1 MARAHLGL
9 GGNIGDVRATIAAA
23 VDRLDARG
31 ATVVARSADYETP
44 PWGKLDQ
51 PPYVNACVA
60 VETALGPDELLAAV
74 LAIELEFGRR
84 RLEKWGPRTLDIDIL
99 TYGDE
104 TIERPGL
111 VVPHPY
117 MLERAFVVVPLAEI
131 APDLVVRGRRIADV
145 AAAIDTAGIRR
156 LAP

>member
-1 MARAHLGL
+1 MARAYLGL

-23 VDRLDARG
+23 IDRLAACGARI
-31 ATVVARSADYETP
+31 VARSADYGTP

-60 VETALGPDELLAAV
+60 LETDLAPEHLLAMV
-74 LAIELEFGRR
+74 LSIEQEFGRR

-99 TYGDE
+99 TYDDRA
-104 TIERPGL
+104 IDLPGL
-111 VVPHPY
+111 AVPHPY

-131 APDLVVRGRRIADV
+131 APDLVVKGERVGDV
-145 AAAIDTAGIRR
+145 AQRIDRAGIER
-156 LAP
+156 LG

>member
-1 MARAHLGL
+1 MARAYLGL

-23 VDRLDARG
+23 VDRLAARG
-31 ATVVARSADYETP
+31 ATVIARSADYGTP

-60 VETALGPDELLAAV
+60 LETALAPAALLALV
-74 LAIELEFGRR
+74 LSIEQEFGRR

-99 TYGDE
+99 TYDDR
-104 TIERPGL
+104 TVDLPGL
-111 VVPHPY
+111 VIPHPY

-131 APDLVVRGRRIADV
+131 AADLIVKGERVGDV
-145 AAAIDTAGIRR
+145 AERIDRAGIER
-156 LAP
+156 LG